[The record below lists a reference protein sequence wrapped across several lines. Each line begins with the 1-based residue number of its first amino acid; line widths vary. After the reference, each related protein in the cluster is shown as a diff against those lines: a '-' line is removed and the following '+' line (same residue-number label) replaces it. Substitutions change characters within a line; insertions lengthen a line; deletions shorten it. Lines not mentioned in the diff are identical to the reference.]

1 MTSLDQKILA
11 CSAELYPD
19 SYQQQKLQRFMLRC
33 TDVAHLINTAF
44 DEGLAGLLYKNLTK
58 SNLLDILDKRQIETL
73 RSLYHR
79 NVIFNL
85 KLIHDFKE
93 ILHQLNQKKIKVVP
107 LKGIILLKQVYVN
120 IGLRQLT
127 DIDLWILDR
136 NYKKIIQTL
145 IVLGYQSDPVYPNTF
160 RRGRTTIDLHLD
172 ILGAE
177 RIKARKF
184 LLTREQGHFYLDAQS
199 IDFEGEEVL
208 CLNKYDQI
216 IYLSLHALKHNV
228 DRLIWLVDVKSL
240 VAGWKKSD
248 WEAFINRVRYM
259 GQEKSVSYIFFLIHH
274 VFGFFFPLEVSQALK
289 LEKLHFWERKLL
301 QERLK
306 KGSLPIWGPLF
317 LFSPDRGLWK
327 QIYSILE
334 TLFPRP
340 EILRQVFA
348 SSQDLKIWELYLKR
362 IPQLINMTKKSWKND
377 IRS

>member
-1 MTSLDQKILA
+1 MTSLEQKILA
-11 CSAELYPD
+11 CSAESYPD
-19 SYQQQKLQRFMLRC
+19 SYQRQKLQRLMLRC
-33 TDVAHLINTAF
+33 MNVDHLIGTAF
-44 DEGLAGLLYKNLTK
+44 DEGLAGFLYKNLTE
-58 SNLLDILDKRQIETL
+58 SNLLDILDKRQVETL

-93 ILHQLNQKKIKVVP
+93 ILHRLNQKKIKVVP
-107 LKGIILLKQVYVN
+107 LKGIILLKQVYED

-136 NYKKIIQTL
+136 NYRESIRTL
-145 IVLGYQSDPVYPNTF
+145 KVLGYRSDPVYPDTF
-160 RRGRTTIDLHLD
+160 RRDHTTIDLHSH

-184 LLTREQGHFYLDAQS
+184 LLTREQGHFYDDAQK

-228 DRLIWLVDVKSL
+228 DRLIWLVDIKSL
-240 VAGWKKSD
+240 VVNWKKSD
-248 WEAFINRVRYM
+248 WEALINRVGYM

-274 VFGFFFPLEVSQALK
+274 LFDFYFPPEVSQALK
-289 LEKLHFWERKLL
+289 LEKLHFLERKLL
-301 QERLK
+301 KERLK

-317 LFSPDRGLWK
+317 LFSPNRGLWGR
-327 QIYSILE
+327 ICSILE

-348 SSQDLKIWELYLKR
+348 SSRDLKVWELYLKR
-362 IPQLINMTKKSWKND
+362 VPQLIRMTKKP
-377 IRS
+377 RQR